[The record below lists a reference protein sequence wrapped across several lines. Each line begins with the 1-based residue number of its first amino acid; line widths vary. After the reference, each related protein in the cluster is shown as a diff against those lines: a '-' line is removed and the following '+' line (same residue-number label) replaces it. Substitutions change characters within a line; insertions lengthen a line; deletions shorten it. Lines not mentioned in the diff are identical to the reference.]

1 MKYIITFLIGL
12 LLGAMLEAN
21 ASDLDTTTIEIVI
34 IQYQYEFGFPI
45 RDTVPSVTHI
55 YRPAMKDWYVK
66 YFEYEWASDK
76 KPIVL
81 KREKRR

>member
-21 ASDLDTTTIEIVI
+21 ASDLDTTTIEILEIVKV
-34 IQYQYEFGFPI
+34 YDFLVFK
-45 RDTVPSVTHI
+45 DTVPSLTHI

>member
-21 ASDLDTTTIEIVI
+21 ASDLDTTTIEILEIVKV
-34 IQYQYEFGFPI
+34 YDFLVFK
-45 RDTVPSVTHI
+45 DTVHSLTHI
-55 YRPAMKDWYVK
+55 YRPSMKDWYVK